1 MGSLEFV
8 YDPTD
13 PYNEF
18 DYWFINYRYRILK
31 NFMAGDRA
39 LELGCATGIST
50 FLLRRLGFSEIVVIE
65 KHRIYIEKAKEYL
78 SKKFSSLDSIMF
90 VEADW
95 LDVKFEE
102 YGPFT
107 DIVWFG
113 GAEYI
118 TFANTQHLL
127 RQFRKVLES
136 TGRVHMVVS
145 NKFSFHRRLGFYMG
159 IINGF
164 DSFSER
170 DVITGGKKWLG
181 DIYTLIDLMREA
193 NYQVIHI
200 EPYFLKILPNDKLI
214 ELARQNP
221 KLIEA
226 LFEIGGELPNY
237 CAEIY
242 ICAMPK

>member
-13 PYNEF
+13 PRNEF
-18 DYWFINYRYRILK
+18 DYWLINYRYRILK
-31 NFMAGDRA
+31 NFIIGDRA

-50 FLLRRLGFSEIVVIE
+50 FLLKNLGFREIVVIE
-65 KHRIYIEKAKEYL
+65 KHKIYIEKAKEYL
-78 SKKFSSLDSIMF
+78 SNKFGSLDFLMF

-95 LDVKFEE
+95 LEVRFEE
-102 YGPFT
+102 YGRFT
-107 DIVWFG
+107 DIIWFG

-118 TFANTQHLL
+118 TFASTRHLL
-127 RQFRKVLES
+127 RHFKKLLKDM
-136 TGRVHMVVS
+136 GRIHMVVS

-159 IINGF
+159 IMDDF

-181 DIYTLIDLMREA
+181 DIYTLLDLMREA
-193 NYQVIHI
+193 NYKVIHM

-214 ELARQNP
+214 ELSRLNP

-226 LFEIGGELPNY
+226 LFDMGRELPNY

-242 ICAMPK
+242 ICATPK